1 MFSQQH
7 EYEGRL
13 ATHHK
18 LETFHNPV
26 SGLPQIY
33 GKREMGGLMS
43 KNVYDELIYNSKTD
57 KMETNP
63 DYIEEFSN
71 GQHADNMGPGYPEWR
86 SPYYN
91 KVYNVTNITYGEA
104 KVVVRVPLKAFEN
117 ESEHNEP
124 LYDTNVDVMWQPFGQ
139 TGMIKLQK
147 GEQGVKTF

>member
-1 MFSQQH
+1 
-7 EYEGRL
+7 
-13 ATHHK
+13 
-18 LETFHNPV
+18 
-26 SGLPQIY
+26 
-33 GKREMGGLMS
+33 MS
-43 KNVYDELIYNSKTD
+43 KNVYDELIYNPKTER
-57 KMETNP
+57 METNP